1 MFLYLGLV
9 LTSSDT
15 IIPNSSQ
22 QSHHALLAS
31 GAPSAFFATSV
42 PTPSKVGH
50 IHLIFSGDVLLD
62 TLEVLKLVFQYHSI

>member
-9 LTSSDT
+9 LASSDT

-31 GAPSAFFATSV
+31 GAPNAFFATSV
-42 PTPSKVGH
+42 PTPSKGEH
-50 IHLIFSGDVLLD
+50 IHLIFSGDVLLY
-62 TLEVLKLVFQYHSI
+62 TLEVLELIF